1 MTSQSIQFASS
12 NISTMLL
19 SLMVI
24 CIIVYG
30 YIEFKRI
37 HSRISF
43 VEDSTRKIMN
53 LLRQA
58 PMPEGRTSMPE
69 GRTSMPEGRKSKTS
83 DPESSET
90 HNVQSKT
97 SDIEN
102 QNDIVQSTEGFVND
116 VDDVEEESTDII
128 QQPIKQ
134 STLVS
139 DDPLL
144 PTKQTS
150 VQEIMDI
157 TTDTKPSENEKS
169 GENVKPTEGV
179 KPTERIIDLGDDT
192 GDGDIEIDLTFIN
205 KIDDDDEDDDDHG
218 DNVVDPL
225 LSDVA
230 NLQDVANLHDVANM
244 SVQDSATY
252 EEYTIRQ
259 LKDVLTSKGL
269 PTSGNKSTLIKRI
282 LKQSTGK

>member
-69 GRTSMPEGRKSKTS
+69 GHKSKTS
-83 DPESSET
+83 EPESSET

-116 VDDVEEESTDII
+116 VEQEESTDII

-157 TTDTKPSENEKS
+157 TTDTKPSENK
-169 GENVKPTEGV
+169 KPTEGV

-205 KIDDDDEDDDDHG
+205 KIDDDVDDDDDDDDGDDHG

-230 NLQDVANLHDVANM
+230 NLQDVANM

>member
-19 SLMVI
+19 ALMVI

-43 VEDSTRKIMN
+43 VEDSTRKMMN

-58 PMPEGRTSMPE
+58 PMSEERM
-69 GRTSMPEGRKSKTS
+69 SKPRES
-83 DPESSET
+83 ESSET
-90 HNVQSKT
+90 QDVQSKT

-116 VDDVEEESTDII
+116 VNDVEEESTDII

-157 TTDTKPSENEKS
+157 TTDTKPVLAE
-169 GENVKPTEGV
+169 PTDDI

-205 KIDDDDEDDDDHG
+205 KIDDDDDDDGDDGDDH
-218 DNVVDPL
+218 VVDPL

-230 NLQDVANLHDVANM
+230 NLQDVADV
-244 SVQDSATY
+244 SVQDPATY

>member
-58 PMPEGRTSMPE
+58 PMPEGHKSMPE
-69 GRTSMPEGRKSKTS
+69 GRTSMPEGHKSKTS
-83 DPESSET
+83 EPESSET

-116 VDDVEEESTDII
+116 VEQEESTDII

-157 TTDTKPSENEKS
+157 TTDTKPSENEKPS
-169 GENVKPTEGV
+169 ENVKPTEGV

-205 KIDDDDEDDDDHG
+205 KIDDDVDDDDDDDDGDDHG

-230 NLQDVANLHDVANM
+230 NLQDVANM